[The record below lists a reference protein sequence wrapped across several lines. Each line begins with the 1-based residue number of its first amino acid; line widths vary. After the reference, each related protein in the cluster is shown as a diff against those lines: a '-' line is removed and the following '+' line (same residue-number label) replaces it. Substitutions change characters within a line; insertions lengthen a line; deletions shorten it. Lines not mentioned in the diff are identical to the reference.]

1 MGHGLGKGFGY
12 GQTQIDLPAG
22 CRFLMLVG
30 DFQSMKTTTQ
40 RLIVPTALYL
50 ILCLLTNTATAQE
63 NWKELYFPIEDT
75 EIPYR
80 LMTPYG
86 FDERESYPVIVSLH
100 GGGGRGTDNQKQL
113 KVWNQQLAD
122 EQRRKDFPCYVVAP
136 QSTELWNENHLN
148 KIKAIIADLPS
159 ADSKRIYVMGH
170 SMGGH
175 GINILLQVDPHYFAA
190 AAPSAGTGRTDDNDF
205 IEAKI
210 IKDIPVWAF
219 HGDKDTVCP
228 YGPQQKLFAEMQA
241 LGGNMKLSTFSGDG
255 HGISGKFITGAD
267 NGRTQ
272 SASDRC
278 DPEADFM
285 TWLFS
290 HSLDH

>member
-1 MGHGLGKGFGY
+1 MVRA
-12 GQTQIDLPAG
+12 DS
-22 CRFLMLVG
+22 RFT
-30 DFQSMKTTTQ
+30 MKTSP
-40 RLIVPTALYL
+40 RLYVASALSL
-50 ILCLLTNTATAQE
+50 ILCIFASAVSAQE
-63 NWKELYFPIEDT
+63 NWKELYEPIEGT

-86 FDERESYPVIVSLH
+86 FDEGKSYPVIVSLH

-113 KVWNQQLAD
+113 KVWNEQLAD
-122 EQRRKDFPCYVVAP
+122 KQRRKDFPCYVLAP
-136 QSTELWNENHLN
+136 QSTELWNEKHLN

-159 ADSKRIYVMGH
+159 ADTKRIYVMGH

-190 AAPSAGTGRTDDNDF
+190 AVPSAGTGRTDDNDF
-205 IEAKI
+205 IEAKL

-219 HGDKDTVCP
+219 HGDEDTVCP

-241 LGGNMKLSTFSGDG
+241 LGGNMKLTTFAGDG

-267 NGRTQ
+267 NGNTQ

-278 DPEADFM
+278 DPETDFM

-290 HSLDH
+290 HSLDD